1 MQTAGT
7 KAGPMLI
14 AAVVM
19 VNALIVGGGVALA
32 HRAIGLAV
40 AIGITAFAML
50 TLAITPT
57 KPVGQRR
64 TTND

>member
-1 MQTAGT
+1 MQKAGI

-14 AAVVM
+14 AAVAM

-40 AIGITAFAML
+40 TIGLIAFAML
-50 TLAITPT
+50 TLAVTPE